1 MIVAFD
7 PGKNLGVAFVSEAG
21 LLERGL
27 VIEPASL
34 GALELP
40 EAATLLVGDGTG
52 SAAVIAALATRGLS
66 AELVGEEGTSLEGR
80 ELYFA
85 AYPPRGLARFLPRG
99 MLSPPVL
106 VDDFAAYAIALRWL
120 ERKEARRG

>member
-7 PGKNLGVAFVSEAG
+7 PGKNLGVAFVTEAG

-27 VIEPASL
+27 VIEPAAL
-34 GALELP
+34 AALELP
-40 EAATLLVGDGTG
+40 DGATILVGDGTG
-52 SAAVIAALATRGLS
+52 SAAVIAALASRGLG
-66 AELVGEEGTSLEGR
+66 AELVEEEGTSLEGR
-80 ELYFA
+80 ELYYA
-85 AYPPRGLARFLPRG
+85 ANPPRGLARFLPRG

-120 ERKEARRG
+120 EHKEARRG